1 MPSHLS
7 CFQVDGEEKETV
19 RTPKL
24 ATSIVALN
32 EKVVQISAT
41 KSVDWINQGLGS
53 PHTLVLTESGRLY
66 SFGGGTKGQL
76 GVMLVEGQK
85 GRSTPDRVDIDG
97 LA

>member
-1 MPSHLS
+1 
-7 CFQVDGEEKETV
+7 VDGEEKETV

-41 KSVDWINQGLGS
+41 KSVDRINQGLGS
-53 PHTLVLTESGRLY
+53 PHTLVLTESGVALN

>member
-1 MPSHLS
+1 VPIHLS
-7 CFQVDGEEKETV
+7 WYQADGVEKDTV
-19 RTPKL
+19 LTPKL
-24 ATSIVALN
+24 ATSIIALN
-32 EKVVQISAT
+32 EKIAQISAT
-41 KSVDWINQGLGS
+41 HAWDYQGLAS
-53 PHTLVLTESGRLY
+53 AHHTLVLTESGRLY

>member
-1 MPSHLS
+1 M
-7 CFQVDGEEKETV
+7 DGEEKETV

-41 KSVDWINQGLGS
+41 NAAHWANQHLGS
-53 PHTLVLTESGRLY
+53 AHTLVLTESGRLY
-66 SFGGGTKGQL
+66 SFGGGEKGQL
-76 GVMLVEGQK
+76 GVKLVEGQE
-85 GRSTPDRVDIDG
+85 GRSTLDRVDIDG

>member
-32 EKVVQISAT
+32 EKIAQISAT
-41 KSVDWINQGLGS
+41 HAWDYQGLAS
-53 PHTLVLTESGRLY
+53 AHHTLVLTESGRLY

>member
-1 MPSHLS
+1 M
-7 CFQVDGEEKETV
+7 EKDTV
-19 RTPKL
+19 LTPKL

-32 EKVVQISAT
+32 EKIAQISAT
-41 KSVDWINQGLGS
+41 HAWDYQGLAS
-53 PHTLVLTESGRLY
+53 AHHTLVLTESGRLY